1 MTYTHRTQ
9 KWNYFQYILEFLSLG
24 HHMVAFFMPY
34 NLSKLSQAR
43 MREVEM
49 SLYRNM

>member
-24 HHMVAFFMPY
+24 HLMVAFLVLY
-34 NLSKLSQAR
+34 NLSKHSQA
-43 MREVEM
+43 
-49 SLYRNM
+49 SQAQTW